1 MKEVEVERLQELLN
15 SFANKNVYIH
25 LETTNGAYATH
36 FDENVF
42 NAGAF
47 IRNVCIR
54 YELGKVA
61 GDSPHR
67 VGLKM
72 EHGWVYAQGITHFEL
87 DGKGRLLMA
96 GLDYTGKLA
105 IALEISETP
114 FSY

>member
-1 MKEVEVERLQELLN
+1 MKEVEVKELQELLN
-15 SFANKNVYIH
+15 SFANKDVYIH

-36 FDENVF
+36 FNENVF

-47 IRNVCIR
+47 IRNARIR
-54 YELGKVA
+54 YELGKVV
-61 GDSPHR
+61 GDAPHR

-87 DGKGRLLMA
+87 DERGRLLMA

>member
-1 MKEVEVERLQELLN
+1 MKEVKIDELQELLN
-15 SFANKNVYIH
+15 SFANKDIYIH
-25 LETTNGAYATH
+25 LETTNGSYATH
-36 FDENVF
+36 YDANVF

-47 IRNVCIR
+47 IRNARIR
-54 YELGKVA
+54 YELGKVV
-61 GDSPHR
+61 DDTPHR

-87 DGKGRLLMA
+87 DEQGRLLMA
-96 GLDYTGKLA
+96 GLDYSGKLA

>member
-1 MKEVEVERLQELLN
+1 MKEVKIDELQELLN
-15 SFANKNVYIH
+15 SFANKDIYIH
-25 LETTNGAYATH
+25 LETTNGSYATH
-36 FDENVF
+36 YDANVF

-47 IRNVCIR
+47 IRNARIR
-54 YELGKVA
+54 YELGKVVDDA
-61 GDSPHR
+61 PHR

-87 DGKGRLLMA
+87 DEQGRLLMA
-96 GLDYTGKLA
+96 GLDYSGKLA